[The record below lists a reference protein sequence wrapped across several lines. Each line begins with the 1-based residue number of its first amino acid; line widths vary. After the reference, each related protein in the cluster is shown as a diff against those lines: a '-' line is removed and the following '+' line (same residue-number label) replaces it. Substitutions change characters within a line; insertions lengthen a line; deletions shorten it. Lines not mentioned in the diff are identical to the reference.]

1 MKTSPPTLCL
11 HQVDDI
17 KSHLSLERLFQDRWE
32 FSLEVPEHVE
42 NSREV
47 SFNPLEE

>member
-1 MKTSPPTLCL
+1 MKTSPSTFCL

-17 KSHLSLERLFQDRWE
+17 NSYSSLERLLQDPYE
-32 FSLEVPEHVE
+32 FSEEVQVPVE

-47 SFNPLEE
+47 SFNPLNE